1 MDARA
6 TLAVFRFE
14 FGRAFTPVRLVFGT
28 ALACFPPGLVA
39 LIHHLAGPPPDAS
52 AVAFMFFILIPEVV
66 CLMGLLLWATPAI
79 HAELEGRTWSYLAV
93 RSGGKGSVLLGK
105 YLAAVAW
112 TAMAAVLS
120 LSLSVLVVLPV
131 QNPLRIWLV
140 IGTLIVFSCLTYGA
154 LYMLLGVVFLRRAMM
169 VAVGYTFVSELAI
182 AFIPAV
188 INQFTVQ
195 YHLRSM
201 LLRWFPMKGMPR
213 SMSALF
219 GDAPV
224 GQHMFILLAATVA
237 LLTVAV
243 AILHRRELVP
253 ADDN

>member
-6 TLAVFRFE
+6 ILAVFRFE
-14 FGRAFTPVRLVFGT
+14 VSRALTPVRLVFAA

-39 LIHHLAGPPPDAS
+39 LIRHLAGRPPDAAS
-52 AVAFMFFILIPEVV
+52 LAFVLFILIPEVV

-79 HAELEGRTWSYLAV
+79 HAEVEGRTWSYLAV
-93 RSGGKGSVLLGK
+93 RSAGKGSVLLGK

-120 LSLSVLVVLPV
+120 LSLSILVMLPV
-131 QNPLRIWLV
+131 ESVLRIWLV
-140 IGTLIVFSCLTYGA
+140 LLTLIVFSCLTYGA
-154 LYMLLGVVFLRRAMM
+154 IYMLLGVVFLRRAMM
-169 VAVGYTFVSELAI
+169 VAVGYTFVSELLI
-182 AFIPAV
+182 AFIPAM

-195 YHLRSM
+195 FHLRCM
-201 LLRWFPMKGMPR
+201 LVRWFPMKNMPR
-213 SMSALF
+213 DMRILF

-224 GQHMFILLAATVA
+224 GQHMFILLAATVG

-243 AILHRRELVP
+243 AILHRRELVR